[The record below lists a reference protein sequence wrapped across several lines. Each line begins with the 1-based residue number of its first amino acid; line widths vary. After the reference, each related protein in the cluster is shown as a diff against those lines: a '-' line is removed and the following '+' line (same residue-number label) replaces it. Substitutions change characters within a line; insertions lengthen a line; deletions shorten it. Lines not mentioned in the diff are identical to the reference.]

1 MASSLRLVPRSVFA
15 VGDRRDMFV
24 PVHRGS
30 HPSTHRNR
38 EGDPV
43 IGHITDQPS
52 QRPGGREKAGA
63 KDVARCRIQRVEWP
77 ACKGAQHFCAQMI
90 KQGSSAEERKK
101 NVDVAP

>member
-30 HPSTHRNR
+30 HPSTRRNR

-43 IGHITDQPS
+43 IGHITGQPN
-52 QRPGGREKAGA
+52 QRSGSREKEGA
-63 KDVARCRIQRVEWP
+63 KDVAGCPIQRMQWP
-77 ACKGAQHFCAQMI
+77 TCTQVQHFCAQMI
-90 KQGSSAEERKK
+90 KRGFSAEERKR